1 MTYTAIVQQMPD
13 EIRMPMLELVE
24 TLQQD
29 MRAQY
34 AVRREDFDE
43 LRAAVLELAAAQ
55 KRTEQRV
62 EELAAAQKRTEQ
74 RVEELAAAQKRTE
87 QRVDRLEAAVLEL
100 AAAQKRTEQRV
111 DRLEAA
117 VLELAAAQ
125 KRTEQRVEELAAAQK
140 RTEDI
145 LQRLVIRV
153 GKNTGKI
160 LEIDYRDKAFAY
172 FGTIL
177 RKVKVISL
185 QDLEPVLE
193 QRLSEA
199 EFNALLPLDLLVSG
213 QVRRSDQP
221 NDVVYLAVEVS
232 AVIDD
237 NDVDRAQQ
245 RAALLR
251 KAGYRTVAAVAG
263 EEITESAL
271 SAATAHNVL
280 VVQDGLKQNWEQ
292 ALALA

>member
-1 MTYTAIVQQMPD
+1 
-13 EIRMPMLELVE
+13 MLELVE

-43 LRAAVLELAAAQ
+43 LRAAVL
-55 KRTEQRV
+55 
-62 EELAAAQKRTEQ
+62 ELAAAQKRTEQ

>member
-1 MTYTAIVQQMPD
+1 MTYTAIVQQMPT
-13 EIRMPMLELVE
+13 EIQMPMLELVE

-43 LRAAVLELAAAQ
+43 LRAAITDLAAAQ

-87 QRVDRLEAAVLEL
+87 
-100 AAAQKRTEQRV
+100 
-111 DRLEAA
+111 
-117 VLELAAAQ
+117 
-125 KRTEQRVEELAAAQK
+125 
-140 RTEDI
+140 DI
-145 LQRLVIRV
+145 LQKLVIRV

-172 FGTIL
+172 FGTLL
-177 RKVKVISL
+177 RKVKVVSL

-193 QRLSEA
+193 QHLNEA
-199 EFNALLPLDLLVSG
+199 EFNALLPLDLLISG
-213 QVRRSDQP
+213 QVRRSNQP

-263 EEITESAL
+263 EEIMESAL
-271 SAATAHNVL
+271 SAATAHSVL

>member
-74 RVEELAAAQKRTE
+74 RVE
-87 QRVDRLEAAVLEL
+87 EL

>member
-1 MTYTAIVQQMPD
+1 MTYAAILQQLPA
-13 EIRMPMLELVE
+13 ELQMPMLELVE

-43 LRAAVLELAAAQ
+43 LKAVVADLAAAQKRTEERVDRLEAAVLELAAAQ

-87 QRVDRLEAAVLEL
+87 
-100 AAAQKRTEQRV
+100 
-111 DRLEAA
+111 
-117 VLELAAAQ
+117 
-125 KRTEQRVEELAAAQK
+125 
-140 RTEDI
+140 DI
-145 LQRLVIRV
+145 LQKLVIRV

-172 FGTIL
+172 FGTLL

-185 QDLEPVLE
+185 QKLEPTLE
-193 QRLSEA
+193 QHLSEA

-213 QVRRSDQP
+213 QVRRSNQP

-237 NDVDRAQQ
+237 NDVERAQQ

-251 KAGYRTVAAVAG
+251 KAGYRTVATVAG

-271 SAATAHNVL
+271 SAATARSVL
-280 VVQDGLKQNWEQ
+280 VAQDGLKQNWEQ

>member
-1 MTYTAIVQQMPD
+1 MTYTAIVQQMPA
-13 EIRMPMLELVE
+13 EIQMPMLELVE

-43 LRAAVLELAAAQ
+43 LRAAVA
-55 KRTEQRV
+55 
-62 EELAAAQKRTEQ
+62 
-74 RVEELAAAQKRTE
+74 
-87 QRVDRLEAAVLEL
+87 D
-100 AAAQKRTEQRV
+100 
-111 DRLEAA
+111 
-117 VLELAAAQ
+117 LAAAQ

-145 LQRLVIRV
+145 LQKLVIRV

-172 FGTIL
+172 FGALL
-177 RKVKVISL
+177 RKVKVVSL

-193 QRLSEA
+193 QHLNEA
-199 EFNALLPLDLLVSG
+199 EFNALLPLDLLISG
-213 QVRRSDQP
+213 QVRRSNQP
-221 NDVVYLAVEVS
+221 NDLVYLAVEVS

-237 NDVDRAQQ
+237 NDVLRAQQ
-245 RAALLR
+245 RASLLR

-271 SAATAHNVL
+271 SAATAHSVL